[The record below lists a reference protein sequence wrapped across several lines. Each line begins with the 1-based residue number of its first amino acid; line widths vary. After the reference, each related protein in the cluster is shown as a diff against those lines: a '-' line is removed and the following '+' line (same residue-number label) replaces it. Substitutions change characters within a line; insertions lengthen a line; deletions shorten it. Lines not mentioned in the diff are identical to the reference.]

1 MSETFKVVL
10 FLLKA
15 SRRVNFSRAAIGAA
29 LVTGLLSGLGYTCL
43 VALINHALTANRSS
57 QLLYAFVGLC
67 VIVPTN
73 RIISQALFN
82 AIGARAIFDMR
93 LQLSR
98 GILNSPLRNLE
109 EIGPHRLFASLT
121 DDVQAIT
128 AALVQIPNLS
138 MHFAIVVAGLCY
150 MAWLSRMLLLL
161 VLGGMVVG
169 VLSYNLPLAKA
180 RGYLRHLRDHTD
192 ALFGQFRGLVDG
204 AKELRLHRKRREAFF
219 ASGLVPTGEEI
230 RRYTFL
236 GNTVFTA
243 ASAWG
248 NLLFLIIIGLLVFVG
263 TRWADQRTLSGYT
276 LTLLYMMTPLEI
288 IMLSLPVLGRAATA
302 VDKLERLG
310 LELPSDESERLEQA
324 PEPETSWKQIEFVDV
339 AYSYA
344 GEEGEGGFEVGP
356 LSLTFQRGELVFLIG
371 GNGSGKTTFAKILT
385 GLYSPQSGEIR
396 LDGSRVTDEN
406 RDGYRQLFS
415 AVFSDFYLFGSL
427 LGLEE
432 GEKDL
437 DARAR
442 VYLKHLELDSKV
454 RVEQGV
460 LSTVNLSQG
469 QRKRLALLTAYLEDR
484 PIYFF
489 DEWAADQDPHYKEI
503 FYFEVLPELKARGK
517 TVFVISHDDQYYGLG
532 DRLIKLNYGK
542 VERDETCSTDGP
554 VPLKARE
561 ARVSGAKRRATNLP

>member
-1 MSETFKVVL
+1 MAQIYKIIL
-10 FLLKA
+10 FLLKV
-15 SRRVNFSRAAIGAA
+15 SRNVNFSRVAIGFA
-29 LVTGLLSGLGYTCL
+29 LITGLLSGIGYTSL
-43 VALINHALTANRSS
+43 VAIINNALTADRGPR
-57 QLLYAFVGLC
+57 LLYAFIALC
-67 VIVPTN
+67 VLVPIN
-73 RIISQALFN
+73 RFVSQALFN
-82 AIGARAIFDMR
+82 SIGARAIFEMR

-109 EIGPHRLFASLT
+109 AIGPHRLFASLT

-128 AALVQIPNLS
+128 TALVQIPALS
-138 MHFAIVVAGLCY
+138 MHLAIVLAGLCY
-150 MAWLSRMLLLL
+150 MTWLSPMLLLL

-180 RGYLRHLRDHTD
+180 RIYNRHLREHTD

-204 AKELRLHRKRREAFF
+204 AKELRLHRKRRIAFF
-219 ASGLVPTGEEI
+219 DSGLVPTGDAI

-236 GNTVFTA
+236 GNTTFTGA
-243 ASAWG
+243 AVWG
-248 NLLFLIIIGLLVFVG
+248 NLVFMIIVGVLAFAG
-263 TRWADQRTLSGYT
+263 TRWADLKVLSGYT
-276 LTLLYMMTPLEI
+276 LTLLYMMTPLEV
-288 IMLSLPVLGRAATA
+288 IMQSFPLLSRAATA
-302 VDKLERLG
+302 TDKLERLG
-310 LELPSDESERLEQA
+310 LELTHKSERLEQTA
-324 PEPETSWKQIEFVDV
+324 ELETSWKQLELADV
-339 AYSYA
+339 AYSYE
-344 GEEGEGGFEVGP
+344 GEEGKGFGIGP
-356 LSLTFQRGELVFLIG
+356 LNLTFQRGELVFLVG

-406 RDGYRQLFS
+406 RDSYRQLFS
-415 AVFSDFYLFGSL
+415 AVFSDFYLFESL

-437 DARAR
+437 DTRAR
-442 VYLKHLELDSKV
+442 GYLEHLELDSKV
-454 RVEQGV
+454 KVEKGV

-542 VERDETCSTDGP
+542 VERDELCANDGP
-554 VPLKARE
+554 VSLK
-561 ARVSGAKRRATNLP
+561 VRRARA